1 MILLHDRARCFYNH
15 YSAHIRQSEG
25 VILTGSFFA
34 FFDYLPWRVSI
45 SSQTEFEEL
54 NDQPSNRAKN
64 KLLLEGAARPAKEEN
79 VK

>member
-1 MILLHDRARCFYNH
+1 MLDAFIIIILPTFAKVKAS
-15 YSAHIRQSEG
+15 YSQEVFI
-25 VILTGSFFA
+25 A
-34 FFDYLPWRVSI
+34 FFDYFPRRVSI